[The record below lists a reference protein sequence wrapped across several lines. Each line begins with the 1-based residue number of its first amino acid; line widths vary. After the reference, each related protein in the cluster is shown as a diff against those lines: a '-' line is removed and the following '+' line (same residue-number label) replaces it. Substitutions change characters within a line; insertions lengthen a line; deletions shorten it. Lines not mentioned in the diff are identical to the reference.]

1 MIKAA
6 VKSIVILAG
15 NVKGFFF
22 FKYRK
27 NGVLT
32 SFDGNIIEPSKFTE

>member
-1 MIKAA
+1 MVKAA

-15 NVKGFFF
+15 NVKSFLFF

-27 NGVLT
+27 RVLT

>member
-1 MIKAA
+1 MVKAA

-15 NVKGFFF
+15 NVKSFCF

-27 NGVLT
+27 RVLT
-32 SFDGNIIEPSKFTE
+32 SFDGNVIEPSKFTE